1 MQRLHYAGQADI
13 IAQKRLRKQKPQHDR
28 GKHARIAAEIPD
40 HRGCRQNQQQNRH
53 QTRQYAQQ
61 QPQPDAGGG
70 GIELVRGLQGRKDV
84 LRLLGGTLF
93 AGLLLLEAFELTAA
107 LLGLPPFPALG
118 TGAFTRF
125 SGVSC
130 GWLRIRF
137 ALIGPDGGAL
147 RLRLCLCVDGR
158 KADGVGRLLVL
169 LGRRSIGRTSGW
181 RSKPDSLAGL
191 CGLLL
196 ALRPAAELVHDL
208 LKRVFRLLLLRR
220 RLVQLYFVLRTPGWF
235 HSVLHVL

>member
-1 MQRLHYAGQADI
+1 M
-13 IAQKRLRKQKPQHDR
+13 
-28 GKHARIAAEIPD
+28 
-40 HRGCRQNQQQNRH
+40 
-53 QTRQYAQQ
+53 
-61 QPQPDAGGG
+61 
-70 GIELVRGLQGRKDV
+70 
-84 LRLLGGTLF
+84 LRLLSSTLF

-137 ALIGPDGGAL
+137 SLIGPDGGAL